1 MPKQSYNTPLFA
13 KHTKKCIV
21 YSTEMILIFPILLII
36 NLSKCFLHLVGKWQ
50 YRWIILYLFFL
61 KKKSKINQ
69 CSPQCTVSN
78 HLPQLGQSTLTAPIL
93 WKLSGPTA
101 FSAAL
106 PLSALQT
113 YTPINLAL
121 LSSPHLGSAMPS
133 TAVRMTLG
141 SSRASRLRCI
151 AVEEHNTIGYHPNC
165 AASETITW
173 SPQNH
178 SSDHQGF
185 VRLKF

>member
-1 MPKQSYNTPLFA
+1 MPRQSYNTPLFA

-36 NLSKCFLHLVGKWQ
+36 NLSKCFLHLLVSDSTDESFST
-50 YRWIILYLFFL
+50 FFFK

-141 SSRASRLRCI
+141 SSRASLLRCI

-165 AASETITW
+165 AASETIIW